1 MNIFHVICAGEK
13 DACFKIE
20 PGDFCVAADAG
31 VKYAKEYAITP
42 DLIIGDFD
50 SLGYV
55 PQEENVVRLPC
66 EKDDTD
72 TLAALKYGIKKG
84 YELFVLHCASGG
96 ECDHFFANASA
107 LAYLAKRKKTGI
119 MFSGSKTML
128 CINNKK
134 IVFDKSFSG
143 KLSVFAVDNAVK
155 TSISG
160 LKYCFNGVL
169 TNDFPIGVSNQ
180 FIGKSAEISAQGCI
194 MLVFEKSDL
203 SFLQLT
209 QITDLQ

>member
-20 PGDFCVAADAG
+20 QGDFCVAADAG

-55 PQEENVVRLPC
+55 PQEENVMQLPC

-143 KLSVFAVDNAVK
+143 KISVFAVDNAVK

-160 LKYCFNGVL
+160 LKYCFKGVL

-180 FIGKSAEISAQGCI
+180 FIGKSAEISAQGCVMI
-194 MLVFEKSDL
+194 VFEKSDL
-203 SFLQLT
+203 SFLRLT
-209 QITDLQ
+209 QIIDLQ